1 MSATLPACRPVGN
14 NSLQIKIAAAAVTL
28 PGDILV
34 AYGAMAGI
42 AMGPQNYA
50 IGDPMVL
57 ALDGMWEVN
66 CATGT
71 TAAAGDNAFY
81 NTTTKLVVVAGGAG
95 VIWIG
100 TFAKAK
106 TSGQLVATVHLNG
119 QEAIGNSLY
128 IPAAAAQALSGPGAV
143 NVTTYLTNYTSTGG
157 AQALTLAAGVRPGQL
172 KKVKHIVDGGAG
184 VLTPVALSGGTTITF
199 TSVGEVAILLWTG
212 ATWVMIDSGNE
223 GGGATLPALA

>member
-1 MSATLPACRPVGN
+1 MSATYPASRPVGD
-14 NSLQIKIAAAAVTL
+14 NSLQIKVVADAARV
-28 PGDILV
+28 PGDIQI
-34 AYGAMAGI
+34 AYGVMAGI

-57 ALDGMWEVN
+57 ALDGMWEIA

-81 NTTTKLVVVAGGAG
+81 NTSTKLVVTAGGAD

-119 QEAIGNSLY
+119 SEALGNSLY
-128 IPAAAAQALSGPGAV
+128 IPAAAQQALSGAGAI
-143 NVTTYLTNYTSTGG
+143 NVTTYYTAWTTTGAEAG
-157 AQALTLAAGVRPGQL
+157 TLADGVRVGQL
-172 KKVKHIVDGGAG
+172 KKIQLIVDGGTG
-184 VLTPVALSGGTTITF
+184 TLTPANLAGGTTIAF
-199 TSVGEVAILLWTG
+199 ADAGDYAILLWNGADWVAIELGNDADG
-212 ATWVMIDSGNE
+212 AT
-223 GGGATLPALA
+223 APALA